1 MQSVLH
7 CALTVVKVSCVSG
20 ATTSLNAT
28 SRKSSDWH
36 RALMLMS
43 AAKQYQSIMDARR
56 LSGAF
61 LYL

>member
-7 CALTVVKVSCVSG
+7 CALTVVEVSCLSE

-28 SRKSSDWH
+28 SRKSSDW
-36 RALMLMS
+36 ALMLMS